1 VGLVKTHPI
10 IHISFSELPYKEVG
24 LTEAINRGLDRNA
37 ERLGFALSGDNIKD
51 RFRELIEKAAQ
62 KDRAVILI
70 DEYDKP
76 IIDFLEVPDEVEAN
90 RSIMKSFY
98 SVLKDRDDQIRLLLI
113 TGVSQFTHVSIFSDL
128 NNLDNITL
136 TTQYGGLVGITQSE
150 LEENFSSEITELKKE
165 NPDILTQIK
174 DWYNGYTWNMQTW
187 VYNPFS
193 LLKFMS
199 DPVFRN
205 YWYSTGTPTFLFK
218 LLKKMAL
225 YDIESIEMGS
235 LELSDLNVENPS
247 PGALLFQTGYLTIKS
262 ISSDDD
268 IYELGFPNRE
278 VKASFLD
285 GLLSSYRET
294 YPVGSIAHVAKM
306 KTALRNGDVAEMVS
320 QLNSLIGSIPYDHW
334 NAGKESIFT
343 IVTFLTFKLA
353 GIDVYTEVHSAKGR
367 SDVLAMTDRYIYI
380 LELKL
385 DGTAE
390 EALQQIKDK
399 GYLQPYVA
407 DNRKKLAVGIA
418 FSSEKR
424 EASAYQVEEC

>member
-1 VGLVKTHPI
+1 
-10 IHISFSELPYKEVG
+10 
-24 LTEAINRGLDRNA
+24 
-37 ERLGFALSGDNIKD
+37 
-51 RFRELIEKAAQ
+51 
-62 KDRAVILI
+62 
-70 DEYDKP
+70 
-76 IIDFLEVPDEVEAN
+76 
-90 RSIMKSFY
+90 MKSFY

-334 NAGKESIFT
+334 NAGKESI
-343 IVTFLTFKLA
+343 LRL
-353 GIDVYTEVHSAKGR
+353 
-367 SDVLAMTDRYIYI
+367 
-380 LELKL
+380 
-385 DGTAE
+385 
-390 EALQQIKDK
+390 
-399 GYLQPYVA
+399 
-407 DNRKKLAVGIA
+407 
-418 FSSEKR
+418 
-424 EASAYQVEEC
+424 